1 MSCAFTR
8 QHFRIRLANAA
19 RTLSGFI
26 FGVLL
31 TCAVIS
37 YHHGILNREG
47 NHAKQVLL
55 LATLTD
61 GASGPA
67 KPSEALSTGNPA
79 DKYLG
84 NGASRSTLSRNE
96 QQDSD
101 ISLTDEEADLQRAL
115 RVINGHDADKGEP
128 QPIAWVT

>member
-37 YHHGILNREG
+37 YHR